1 MGWEEEERKKET
13 VKIEDHGLA
22 GDFVDE
28 MLALSLVVVRPWHV
42 LEDFNLTHY
51 PAKNMPTSIMA

>member
-1 MGWEEEERKKET
+1 
-13 VKIEDHGLA
+13 
-22 GDFVDE
+22 VDE
-28 MLALSLVVVRPWHV
+28 ILVLSLVVVGPWHV